1 MRKLVL
7 AATLAG
13 IFFCG
18 GLHAQTIVHDPV
30 SFVGIIEQVYNGYE
44 RILGMYNQIKTQ
56 AEQYKAQ
63 VQAMQ
68 TFKSRFKDSMSGSLD
83 NLKNAF
89 KDLNSFENLTDI
101 QKVEASRQAIRNLV
115 KTEQAYE
122 QEVWDVTA
130 GSLKRGVYSPS
141 GQKYTV
147 GQIIGIG
154 KDGKFDPRKGVID
167 VLHDAGE
174 YFEQEEKDLVDAWN
188 GNLTNEERAKLYAEY
203 GASEGAQFYLE
214 MRKEQR
220 QVRAAELSARMDKV
234 ALMEEKQRNHMN
246 IKALSEAIDYAEDSQ
261 ATTEE
266 LIAQANVQ
274 LYLAELQGEN
284 TEAIKEVINVLMDA
298 QQANEDAAV
307 ALKKRE
313 QEEERQVQ
321 QRANDRYNYMYV
333 KGLY

>member
-1 MRKLVL
+1 MRKRVL
-7 AATLAG
+7 AAVLAG
-13 IFFCG
+13 ALFCG
-18 GLHAQTIVHDPV
+18 GLNAQAIVHDPV

-44 RILGMYNQIKTQ
+44 RLLGMYNQIKTQ

-68 TFKSRFKDSMSGSLD
+68 TFKSRFKDSMSGSMD

-115 KTEQAYE
+115 KTEQSYE
-122 QEVWDVTA
+122 QEIWDVTA

-147 GQIIGIG
+147 GKILGIG
-154 KDGKFDPRKGVID
+154 KDGKFDPKKGIID
-167 VLHDAGE
+167 TLHDAGE

-188 GNLTNEERAKLYAEY
+188 QNLTNEERAKLYAEY
-203 GASEGAQFYLE
+203 GASEGAQFYFE

-220 QVRAAELSARMDKV
+220 QVRAAENGATMDKV
-234 ALMEEKQRNHMN
+234 ALMEEKQKNHMK
-246 IKALSEAIDYAEDSQ
+246 IESLEKEISSAEEAQSDTMAQISQ
-261 ATTEE
+261 ARTNLFMLEQGTEMYNLQAKTLQALEDEYQARQDE
-266 LIAQANVQ
+266 LTVKK
-274 LYLAELQGEN
+274 LQ
-284 TEAIKEVINVLMDA
+284 
-298 QQANEDAAV
+298 
-307 ALKKRE
+307 LKKEE
-313 QEEERQVQ
+313 QEVQ
-321 QRANDRYNYMYV
+321 QRANDRYNYMFV